1 MSLQQIIDTA
11 VNVEVNRSKL
21 VAQTI
26 SRSGRISVAS
36 RNWANPFRFVVTPK
50 PVWTASEYRSVF
62 SSLLENDKYLPHG
75 FYLNNVDATTLL
87 ADLGNS
93 WMVNYQGDCD
103 VNTSIN
109 DKTFVSGG
117 ASGAF
122 TVTLNNATS
131 LTLGM
136 RIIGVGITGFSTITN
151 IAGSVITIADAF
163 TVQASGTYTAYN
175 IGKDNVLDSY
185 QASSQTSGAM
195 LCLTN
200 RNALLTTAGLYIAR
214 EGDYLRVANFRNP
227 YVATADVVVPT
238 AATSISG
245 VVQPVGVTVFLEPF
259 VSGVFPGNNLSFV
272 TTTTRT
278 SVTGITSTA
287 GLSVGQIITEN
298 GTNTGSFGGLTYIA
312 EIPSPTAIVIQ
323 STTAC
328 TSGSIVFDGTGPTS
342 TPTVCVPVHRGFIGT
357 VSSNTNVLVGARGAQ
372 FVVNVTN
379 LPQVRY
385 LPGQL
390 VELTGDIELVEEI
403 L

>member
-1 MSLQQIIDTA
+1 MSLQQIIDSA

-103 VNTSIN
+103 ANTNIN

-117 ASGAF
+117 APGAF

-136 RIIGVGITGFSTITN
+136 RIIGVGITGSTTITN
-151 IAGSVITIADAF
+151 IAGSVITIAAAF

-214 EGDYLRVANFRNP
+214 EGDYLRLGNFRNP

-245 VVQPVGVTVFLEPF
+245 VVQPAGVTVFLEPN

-278 SVTGITSTA
+278 SVTGIASTA
-287 GLSVGQIITEN
+287 GLSVGQILTKTS
-298 GTNTGSFGGLTYIA
+298 GTGVFGGLTYIA
-312 EIPSPTAIVIQ
+312 EIPSPTTIVIQ

-357 VSSNTNVLVGARGAQ
+357 VTTNTNVLVGARGAQ

-379 LPQVRY
+379 LPQIRY

>member
-21 VAQTI
+21 VAQTL
-26 SRSGRISVAS
+26 SRSGRISTVS
-36 RNWANPFRFVVTPK
+36 RNWANPFRFIITPK

-62 SSLLENDKYLPHG
+62 AELLDNDRYLPHG
-75 FYLNNVDATTLL
+75 FYLNNIDPTTFL

-93 WMVNYQGDCD
+93 WMVNYQGGAD
-103 VNTSIN
+103 VST
-109 DKTFVSGG
+109 
-117 ASGAF
+117 
-122 TVTLNNATS
+122 NNN
-131 LTLGM
+131 
-136 RIIGVGITGFSTITN
+136 II
-151 IAGSVITIADAF
+151 
-163 TVQASGTYTAYN
+163 
-175 IGKDNVLDSY
+175 DSY

-200 RNALLTTAGLYIAR
+200 INSTTITAGIYLAK
-214 EGDYLRVANFRNP
+214 EGDYLRLSNTRYP
-227 YVATADVVVPT
+227 YIATADVKIPT
-238 AATSISG
+238 AASAIGGTIQAAG
-245 VVQPVGVTVFLEPF
+245 YTAPLEPN
-259 VSGVFPGNNLSFV
+259 VAGVFPGTNLTFV

-278 SVTGITSTA
+278 IITGITSTA

-298 GTNTGSFGGLTYIA
+298 GSNTGSFGGLTYIA
-312 EIPSPTAIVIQ
+312 AIPSPTTIIIQ
-323 STTAC
+323 STSAC
-328 TSGSIVFDGTGPTS
+328 TAGAIVFDGTGPTS

-357 VSSNTNVLVGARGAQ
+357 VSTNTAVLVGARGAQ
-372 FVVNVTN
+372 FVATVAK

>member
-1 MSLQQIIDTA
+1 MSLQYIVDTA

-50 PVWTASEYRSVF
+50 PVWTAQEYRSVF
-62 SSLLENDKYLPHG
+62 SDLLENDKYLPHG
-75 FYLNNVDATTLL
+75 FRLNNLDPTTFL

-93 WMVNYQGDCD
+93 WMINYQGDCD
-103 VNTSIN
+103 VNTSIF
-109 DKTFVSGG
+109 DKTYVSGG
-117 ASGAF
+117 ALGAF
-122 TVTLNNATS
+122 TVTLNNVTG
-131 LTLGM
+131 LTTGM
-136 RIIGVGITGFSTITN
+136 RIIGAGITGFSTITN
-151 IAGSVITIADAF
+151 IAGNEITIADAF
-163 TVQASGTYTAYN
+163 TVQALGTYTAYN

-200 RNALLTTAGLYIAR
+200 RNSLLVTAGTFLAKQ
-214 EGDYLRVANFRNP
+214 GDYLRPTGFRYP
-227 YVATADVVVPT
+227 YIATADVVIPT
-238 AATSISG
+238 AASAIAGTI
-245 VVQPVGVTVFLEPF
+245 QPAGVTVTLQSNTPTAVGYSVSF
-259 VSGVFPGNNLSFV
+259 VS
-272 TTTTRT
+272 TTTHTAI
-278 SVTGITSTA
+278 TGITSTA

-298 GTNTGSFGGLTYIA
+298 GSNTGSFGGLTYI
-312 EIPSPTAIVIQ
+312 ESIPSSTSVVIQ

-342 TPTVCVPVHRGFIGT
+342 TPTVCVPIHRGFIGT
-357 VSSNTNVLVGARGAQ
+357 VSSDTNVFVGARAAS

-379 LPQVRY
+379 LPQIRY